1 VIRLQG
7 IPASEGI
14 AIGPAFLVTP
24 EPASPP
30 ARSPGPPEAE
40 AARFEAAVQVARQGL
55 VELRQQVRANVDE
68 ASAAIFDAHRLMLD
82 DPMLVEGVRRR
93 LEQRVTAE
101 AALTATVEELAGTL
115 AGMADER
122 FAARAAD
129 IRDVGRRLLR
139 ALLGLPELGFEALK
153 VPSIIVAHDLSPSDT
168 AGLDPAM
175 ALGFCTAAGG
185 QTSHSAILART
196 LGIPAVVG
204 LGEAALQTV
213 TDGQVLA
220 LDGGRGHLW
229 VEPEPG
235 TLGSL
240 KRERERQRRR
250 REELQQAAARPAATA
265 DGLPVRVGA
274 NIGDLGS
281 ARIAVRQGAQE
292 VGLLRTEFL
301 YLGAAQP
308 PDEEAQLAAYRAI
321 GEALEG
327 RPFIIRSMDLGGD
340 KPPSFLAFP
349 HELNPFLGWRAI
361 RVSLDQPQLFKTQLR
376 AILRAAA
383 EFPASLMFPMVNDL
397 AELRRAKAI
406 LAEVVDE
413 LRRSGN
419 SFAEP
424 RQVGVMV
431 ETPAAALLADQLAG
445 ECDFVSLGTNDLIQY
460 TLAVDRINQRVA
472 ALFQPLHPAVLRS
485 IRAVMVAV
493 HAQGKWVG
501 MCGEMAG
508 QPTAVP
514 ILLGLGLDEFSMVP
528 AAIPQAKWIMARL
541 DRAQARE
548 IAEQALSLTSAV
560 EVEELVRRSLPK
572 LLD

>member
-1 VIRLQG
+1 
-7 IPASEGI
+7 
-14 AIGPAFLVTP
+14 
-24 EPASPP
+24 
-30 ARSPGPPEAE
+30 
-40 AARFEAAVQVARQGL
+40 
-55 VELRQQVRANVDE
+55 
-68 ASAAIFDAHRLMLD
+68 
-82 DPMLVEGVRRR
+82 
-93 LEQRVTAE
+93 
-101 AALTATVEELAGTL
+101 
-115 AGMADER
+115 
-122 FAARAAD
+122 
-129 IRDVGRRLLR
+129 
-139 ALLGLPELGFEALK
+139 
-153 VPSIIVAHDLSPSDT
+153 
-168 AGLDPAM
+168 
-175 ALGFCTAAGG
+175 
-185 QTSHSAILART
+185 
-196 LGIPAVVG
+196 
-204 LGEAALQTV
+204 
-213 TDGQVLA
+213 
-220 LDGGRGHLW
+220 
-229 VEPEPG
+229 
-235 TLGSL
+235 L